1 MFRKIGLTA
10 VLLTVAGVAS
20 AKPENCTT
28 KWFFGFPVEECTPV
42 IKHIT
47 KAPEIDPASAMAD
60 LTLMIGAL
68 AVLRGRRTKT
78 TKA

>member
-1 MFRKIGLTA
+1 MFRKIGLAA
-10 VLLTVAGVAS
+10 VLLTVAGAAS
-20 AKPENCTT
+20 AHPDNCKT

-47 KAPEIDPASAMAD
+47 KAPEIDLASAMAG
-60 LTLMIGAL
+60 LTLMVGAL
-68 AVLRGRRTKT
+68 AVLRGRRMKT